1 MSTFTTRVA
10 RRTGAART
18 IGLPALLT
26 VLALALPAAASAQS
40 TVTPAPGAAPAA
52 APATPPSAT
61 TVKRPARHSAGG
73 IDRRIAD
80 LHKRLKITPAE
91 EPQWKQVA
99 DIMRQNEEAVAAAV
113 KDRVEHMKT
122 MNAMENLQSFQKI
135 ADAHDQGLQK
145 LIPAFQALYDSMS
158 DAQKKN
164 ADAVFRAVAERH
176 ARPHAKAKKAG

>member
-1 MSTFTTRVA
+1 MSTFTTVVA

-18 IGLPALLT
+18 LGLPALLT
-26 VLALALPAAASAQS
+26 ILALALPAAANAQS

-52 APATPPSAT
+52 PATPPGTTAT
-61 TVKRPARHSAGG
+61 KRPPRHSMSG

-80 LHKRLKITPAE
+80 LHKRLMITPAE

-113 KDRVEHMKT
+113 KDRVEHVKT

-145 LIPAFQALYDSMS
+145 LIPAFQTLYDSMS

-164 ADAVFRAVAERH
+164 ADEVFRAVAQRRATH
-176 ARPHAKAKKAG
+176 TKAKKAG